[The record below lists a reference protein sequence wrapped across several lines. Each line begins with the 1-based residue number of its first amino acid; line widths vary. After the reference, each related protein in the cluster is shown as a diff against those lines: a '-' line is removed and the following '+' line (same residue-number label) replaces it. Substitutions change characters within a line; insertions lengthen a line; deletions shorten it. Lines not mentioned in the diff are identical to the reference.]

1 MPQSEEIKQLM
12 KKFFP
17 AMVARR
23 EDGLCPFC
31 SKVIKP
37 EEEFEGDALGL
48 KEFELSGLCRSCQ
61 AETFGP

>member
-1 MPQSEEIKQLM
+1 MKELM

-17 AMVARR
+17 AMMARR

-31 SKVIKP
+31 SKLIKP

-48 KEFELSGLCRSCQ
+48 KEFGISGLCRSCQ
-61 AETFGP
+61 AEMFDSES